1 MSSSATA
8 TADKR
13 ARIEAM
19 KAKKAKNDASR
30 GISLGSTG
38 SDKLSKGGHG
48 SLSRARV
55 TATVLGPA
63 RPGERCTYLDVKV
76 NSIEDSSVTTGKLQM
91 PTAAQGTLFSVLPL
105 TDEQGDYPCKYD
117 DKFRKTT
124 ERKPLEL
131 GEAGV
136 TTIKLLNGPK
146 GPVDWATPPSLYP
159 GQTITVEGAAAFP
172 VFKHGIYIAGK
183 YHDGTQSVPQ
193 AAMDFEIPSRSFAII
208 ANDTGL
214 AQRNMLLSLGMG
226 GYSDAWSMVNATDS
240 TKQFAVTGLNNER
253 NAMLNPDGNWMAA
266 MAKVGTEG
274 DAQWSKDVSALT
286 REMKMGAAFQSS
298 EGFGVD
304 FRVASQGPTVLMPVY
319 SLGTEQSLSDGL
331 PGEYGNAG
339 KVMLEEE
346 LSQLPFFEGAMA
358 LPPPNHVF
366 GSCYKKGTE
375 RASGGPWLKLPI
387 NTYTM
392 APDSKDLIE
401 LGTFTLMPSLM
412 SMPAHLGSK
421 NLATIKAVMTSF
433 LPFTNFAVAFEAERQ
448 NIKTNA
454 NAAESWDCRIPIVE
468 LNAALLKYG
477 LELDV
482 DAALDHF
489 EGKSIDLEA
498 PETAKCFT
506 SSPKPF
512 LASGFTL
519 LNENADARSKDWLE
533 SQAAQMDK
541 IAAATN
547 VDKGKFTI
555 EIRAINPDG
564 FEEHKKTLSD
574 LAETDLVGR
583 FEYVGDDWPIYAV
596 LVPTEGTETCD
607 ADDPGRVATA
617 SSDNKEED
625 IKHKKKKK
633 N

>member
-1 MSSSATA
+1 ML
-8 TADKR
+8 R
-13 ARIEAM
+13 FI
-19 KAKKAKNDASR
+19 ND
-30 GISLGSTG
+30 
-38 SDKLSKGGHG
+38 
-48 SLSRARV
+48 
-55 TATVLGPA
+55 
-63 RPGERCTYLDVKV
+63 
-76 NSIEDSSVTTGKLQM
+76 
-91 PTAAQGTLFSVLPL
+91 
-105 TDEQGDYPCKYD
+105 
-117 DKFRKTT
+117 
-124 ERKPLEL
+124 
-131 GEAGV
+131 
-136 TTIKLLNGPK
+136 
-146 GPVDWATPPSLYP
+146 
-159 GQTITVEGAAAFP
+159 GA
-172 VFKHGIYIAGK
+172 
-183 YHDGTQSVPQ
+183 QSVAQ
-193 AAMDFEIPSRSFAII
+193 AALDYEIPSLSFETI
-208 ANDTGL
+208 ANDAGL
-214 AQRNMLLSLGMG
+214 AKRNMLLSLGMG

-253 NAMLNPDGNWMAA
+253 NAMLSPDGSWMTA
-266 MAKVGTEG
+266 MAKVGAEG
-274 DAQWSKDVSALT
+274 DAKWSKDVSALT
-286 REMKMGAAFQSS
+286 AEMKMGAAFQSS

-304 FRVASQGPTVLMPVY
+304 FRVASHGPTILMPVY

-331 PGEYGNAG
+331 PGEDGNAG

-346 LSQLPFFEGAMA
+346 PVSQLPFFEGAMA
-358 LPPPNHVF
+358 LPPQNHIF

-421 NLATIKAVMTSF
+421 NLATIKAVVTSF
-433 LPFTNFAVAFEAERQ
+433 LPLTNFAVAFEADRQ

-454 NAAESWDCRIPIVE
+454 KAAESWDCRIPIVE
-468 LNAALLKYG
+468 LHAALLKHG

-506 SSPKPF
+506 TSPKPF

-519 LNENADARSKDWLE
+519 LNENVDARDKEWLE
-533 SQAAQMDK
+533 SQAAQMEK

-547 VDKGKFTI
+547 VDKGKFNI

-574 LAETDLVGR
+574 LAEIDLVDR
-583 FEYVGDDWPIYAV
+583 FEHVGNDWPIYAV

-607 ADDPGRVATA
+607 ADDPEGPAPA
-617 SSDNKEED
+617 SSDDKVED
-625 IKHKKKKK
+625 IQHKKKKK
-633 N
+633 KKN